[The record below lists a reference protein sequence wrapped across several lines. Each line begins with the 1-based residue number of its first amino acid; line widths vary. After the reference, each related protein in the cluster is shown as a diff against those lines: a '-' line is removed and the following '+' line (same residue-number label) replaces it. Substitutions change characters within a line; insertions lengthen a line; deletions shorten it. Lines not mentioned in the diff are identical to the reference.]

1 MTADGQIPPELPTH
15 SLWQPRL
22 TPVSSP
28 RTEHAGVRAPFVH
41 ALVVRAEI
49 VILVAT
55 LVTGLGAWGVGV
67 RSVGYDY
74 DEVRYA
80 HSVWLTAQGLR
91 PYHDFLD
98 CHPPYFALLSP
109 IFRIYP
115 NDPST
120 ALWTLRLVGAIG
132 NLLFLGGLAAL
143 GARSLPSAR
152 HWAFI
157 AVAVIAFQPAILQFL
172 VEFRIDG
179 WGYALAVWSI
189 YRYRRLGR
197 GTYRGFELIV
207 LTGIASFLLCPKLAL
222 LPPLVIGFDA
232 VLGWDSVRS
241 GVRSAM
247 AYLVGTIVAIG
258 LFAVYLTWH
267 GIEFGRTF
275 QSVVSYNAISNANLG
290 LRYGLLRSII
300 AQKALSLAIAG
311 GVISAVAYGCRVR
324 SLPDGYDSAL
334 AVWLVLQALL
344 VAYPYKQYYAPWFL
358 FASGF
363 LVYLGRDMANLLR
376 IARVM
381 VLLTVCGMTVVADW
395 KLAERWS
402 DLTLAQKDQSLIKWM
417 NRVTRPGDRVVAAPP
432 LHPIDRFDSF
442 FVWFNT
448 LDRSGFDS
456 ERILEQLPVYKKSVT
471 LERFREELED
481 HPPAL
486 VVLSGDWRIVPYTG
500 GQREALA
507 DLVRKGGY
515 VAVTVGKA
523 RFALRPDRFQAA
535 KRDGLLEAVGRRL
548 TGLPWLVTHP

>member
-1 MTADGQIPPELPTH
+1 MTVDGQIPPELPTQ
-15 SLWQPRL
+15 SLWRPRL
-22 TPVSSP
+22 ALVSSP
-28 RTEHAGVRAPFVH
+28 RTEHAGVRSPFVH
-41 ALVVRAEI
+41 TVVVRAEF
-49 VILVAT
+49 VILVAMMAA
-55 LVTGLGAWGVGV
+55 GIGAWGVGIHCL
-67 RSVGYDY
+67 GYDY

-91 PYHDFLD
+91 PYHDFLE
-98 CHPPYFALLSP
+98 CHPPYFPLLSP

-115 NDPST
+115 DDPST

-143 GARSLPSAR
+143 GAGSLPSAR
-152 HWAFI
+152 HWALI
-157 AVAVIAFQPAILQFL
+157 AVAAVAFQPAILQFL

-197 GTYRGFELIV
+197 GAYRGFELIV
-207 LTGIASFLLCPKLAL
+207 LTGIASLLLCPKLAL
-222 LPPLVIGFDA
+222 LPPLVIIFGE
-232 VLGWDSVRS
+232 LHGWRSIRVGVRS
-241 GVRSAM
+241 GVAC
-247 AYLVGTIVAIG
+247 LVGASLAIA
-258 LFAVYLTWH
+258 LFALYLTWH
-267 GIEFGRTF
+267 GIGFNPTF

-290 LRYGLLRSII
+290 VRYGLLRSII
-300 AQKALSLAIAG
+300 THKALALAIVG
-311 GVISAVAYGCRVR
+311 GVISAVAYRCRVR
-324 SLPDGYDSAL
+324 SLPDGYESAL
-334 AVWLVLQALL
+334 AVWLVLQAIL

-363 LVYLGRDMANLLR
+363 LVYLGCDMAGLLR
-376 IARVM
+376 FARVM
-381 VLLTVCGMTVVADW
+381 VLLTVCGLTVAADW

-417 NRVTRPGDRVVAAPP
+417 NQVTRPLDRVVASPP

-442 FVWFNT
+442 FIGFNT
-448 LDRSGFDS
+448 LDQRGYDS
-456 ERILEQLPVYKKSVT
+456 ERILGQLPLYQNSIT
-471 LERFREELED
+471 PERFREELED

-507 DLVRKGGY
+507 DLVRRDGY
-515 VAVTVGKA
+515 VAVTVGNA

-535 KRDGLLEAVGRRL
+535 QRDGLLEAAGRRL
-548 TGLPWLVTHP
+548 PGLP